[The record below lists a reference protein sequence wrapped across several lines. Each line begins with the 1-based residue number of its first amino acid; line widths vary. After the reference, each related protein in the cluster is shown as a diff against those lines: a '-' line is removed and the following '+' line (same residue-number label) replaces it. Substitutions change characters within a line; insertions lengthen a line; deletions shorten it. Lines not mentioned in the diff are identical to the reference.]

1 MSIVAVDLGKTGCRI
16 RATSGATTVSAQGA
30 GVPGLADSD
39 GDTRAFDAIV
49 ATLGEL
55 DLPTPVASIGVG
67 AAGAEAAPAAA
78 RALADR
84 VSERLDAPTAVTT
97 DAVTA
102 HAGAFE
108 GMPGTMV
115 IVGTGT
121 VLLTLDG
128 AGVLSQT
135 DGWGPWLGDEGSGRA
150 IGQEG
155 LRAVLA
161 AHDGRGPATALTAAA
176 LELHTPL
183 STLPRWVADTAA
195 PARQLARFAPRV
207 LQAAAA
213 GDAVARDIV
222 DRAVDAVLRACVAA
236 GASRAGDTS
245 AAGGAVGAGPYCLL
259 GGIAGSGVFGG
270 ALRARLRE
278 RGLAVVEPRGDALD
292 GAEYIARTPASPY
305 EGSVVRRG

>member
-1 MSIVAVDLGKTGCRI
+1 VSIVAVDLGKTGCRI
-16 RATSGATTVSAQGA
+16 RATSGATTVSAHGA
-30 GVPGLADSD
+30 GVPGLADSA
-39 GDTRAFDAIV
+39 GDARALEAIV

-55 DLPTPVASIGVG
+55 ELPTPIASIGVG

-78 RALADR
+78 QALAER
-84 VSERLDAPTAVTT
+84 VAALLDAPTAVTT

-128 AGVLSQT
+128 RGTLSQV

-176 LELHTPL
+176 LELHAPL

-222 DRAVDAVLRACVAA
+222 DRAVDAVLQTCVAA
-236 GASRAGDTS
+236 S
-245 AAGGAVGAGPYCLL
+245 GPYCLL
-259 GGIAGSGVFGG
+259 GGIAGSDVFGG

>member
-16 RATSGATTVSAQGA
+16 RATSGTSTFSAHGA

-55 DLPTPVASIGVG
+55 PAEVRSGVGSMGVG

-78 RALADR
+78 RSLAER
-84 VSERLDAPTAVTT
+84 VAAYVEAPVAVTT

-108 GMPGTMV
+108 GTPGTIV

-121 VLLTLDG
+121 VLLTLGD
-128 AGVLSQT
+128 AGTLSQT

-161 AHDGRGPATALTAAA
+161 AHDGRGPATALTSAA
-176 LELHTPL
+176 LELHAPL

-195 PARQLARFAPRV
+195 PARQLARFAPHV
-207 LQAAAA
+207 LEAAAS
-213 GDAVARDIV
+213 GDPVARDIV
-222 DRAVDAVLRACVAA
+222 DRAVDSVVRACAAA
-236 GASRAGDTS
+236 GP
-245 AAGGAVGAGPYCLL
+245 GPFCLA
-259 GGIAGSGVFGG
+259 GGIARSHAFGE

-278 RGLAVVEPRGDALD
+278 RGLAVVEPRGDALG
-292 GAEYIARTPASPY
+292 GAEYIARTPSSAY
-305 EGSVVRRG
+305 EGSVVRHG

>member
-1 MSIVAVDLGKTGCRI
+1 MSVIAVDLGKTGCRI
-16 RATSGATTVSAQGA
+16 RATSGATAVSAHGA
-30 GVPGLADSD
+30 GVPGLADSE
-39 GDTRAFDAIV
+39 GDARAFEAIV

-55 DLPTPVASIGVG
+55 ALPSGIASIGVG

-78 RALADR
+78 QALAER
-84 VSERLDAPTAVTT
+84 VATHLEAPTAVTT

-108 GMPGTMV
+108 GMPGTIV

-121 VLLTLDG
+121 VLLTLDD
-128 AGVLSQT
+128 AGTLGQV

-176 LELHTPL
+176 LALHTPL
-183 STLPRWVADTAA
+183 ATLPRWVADTAA

-207 LQAAAA
+207 LEAAAA
-213 GDAVARDIV
+213 GDAVARGIV
-222 DRAVDAVLRACVAA
+222 EHAVEGVLRACVA
-236 GASRAGDTS
+236 T
-245 AAGGAVGAGPYCLL
+245 AGPYCLL
-259 GGIAGSGVFGG
+259 GGIAGSEVFGG

-292 GAEYIARTPASPY
+292 GAEYIARTPASRY
-305 EGSVVRRG
+305 EGSVLRRG

>member
-16 RATSGATTVSAQGA
+16 RATSGATTVSAHGA

-39 GDTRAFDAIV
+39 GDARAFDAIV

-84 VSERLDAPTAVTT
+84 VSERLEAPTAVTT

-128 AGVLSQT
+128 AGILSQT

-207 LQAAAA
+207 LLAAAA

-222 DRAVDAVLRACVAA
+222 DRAVDAVLQACVTA
-236 GASRAGDTS
+236 GASRSGS
-245 AAGGAVGAGPYCLL
+245 ASADGALAGAGPYCLL
-259 GGIAGSGVFGG
+259 GGIAGSEVFGG

>member
-1 MSIVAVDLGKTGCRI
+1 VSIVAVDLGKTGCRI
-16 RATSGATTVSAQGA
+16 RATSGTASVSAHGA

-39 GDTRAFDAIV
+39 GDVRAFDAIV

-84 VSERLDAPTAVTT
+84 VAAHLDAPTAVTT

-121 VLLTLDG
+121 VLLTLDD
-128 AGVLSQT
+128 AGTLSQV

-176 LELHTPL
+176 LDLHAPL

-222 DRAVDAVLRACVAA
+222 ERAVDAVLQACVAA
-236 GASRAGDTS
+236 S
-245 AAGGAVGAGPYCLL
+245 GPYCLL
-259 GGIAGSGVFGG
+259 GGIAGSEVFGG

-278 RGLAVVEPRGDALD
+278 RGLEVVEPRGDALD

>member
-16 RATSGATTVSAQGA
+16 RATSGAATVSAHGA

-39 GDTRAFDAIV
+39 GDVRAFDAIV
-49 ATLGEL
+49 TTLGGL

-84 VSERLDAPTAVTT
+84 VAQHLDAPTAVTT

-121 VLLTLDG
+121 VLLTLDR
-128 AGVLSQT
+128 AGTLSQV

-176 LELHTPL
+176 LDLHAPL

-213 GDAVARDIV
+213 GDPVARDIV
-222 DRAVDAVLRACVAA
+222 ERAVDAVLQACVAA
-236 GASRAGDTS
+236 S
-245 AAGGAVGAGPYCLL
+245 GPYCLL
-259 GGIAGSGVFGG
+259 GGIAGSEVFGG

-278 RGLAVVEPRGDALD
+278 RGLEVVEPRGDALD

>member
-16 RATSGATTVSAQGA
+16 RATSGDAVSSAQGA

-39 GDTRAFDAIV
+39 GDARAFDAIV
-49 ATLGEL
+49 ATLRG
-55 DLPTPVASIGVG
+55 LPAQLRTPVASIGVG

-78 RALADR
+78 RALAER
-84 VSERLDAPTAVTT
+84 VGIHLDAPVAVTS

-102 HAGAFE
+102 HAGAFAGE
-108 GMPGTMV
+108 PGTIV

-121 VLLTLDG
+121 VLLTLDD
-128 AGVLSQT
+128 AGELSQV

-161 AHDGRGPATALTAAA
+161 AHDGRGPATALTEAA
-176 LELHTPL
+176 LELHAPL

-195 PARQLARFAPRV
+195 PARQLARFAPHV
-207 LQAAAA
+207 LEVA
-213 GDAVARDIV
+213 GSGDEVARGIV
-222 DRAVDAVLRACVAA
+222 DRAVGAVVRACAA
-236 GASRAGDTS
+236 TS
-245 AAGGAVGAGPYCLL
+245 GPYCLF
-259 GGIAGSGVFGG
+259 GGIARSEAFGD

-278 RGLAVVEPRGDALD
+278 RGLDVVEPRGDALA
-292 GAEYIARTPASPY
+292 GAEYIARMPASAY
-305 EGSVVRRG
+305 EGSVVRHG

>member
-1 MSIVAVDLGKTGCRI
+1 MSIVAVDLGKTGCRV
-16 RATSGATTVSAQGA
+16 RATSGTTVSSAMRA

-39 GDTRAFDAIV
+39 GDVRAFDAIV
-49 ATLGEL
+49 ATLG
-55 DLPTPVASIGVG
+55 DLPADMRESVSSIGVG

-78 RALADR
+78 EALAAR
-84 VSERLDAPTAVTT
+84 VGAYLGAPAAVTS

-108 GMPGTMV
+108 GSPGTIV

-121 VLLTLDG
+121 ALLTLTPTGDL
-128 AGVLSQT
+128 VQV

-183 STLPRWVADTAA
+183 STLPRWVSDTGA

-207 LQAAAA
+207 IAAADA
-213 GDAVARDIV
+213 GDAVARGIV
-222 DRAVDAVLRACVAA
+222 EGAVDAIARACAA
-236 GASRAGDTS
+236 TS
-245 AAGGAVGAGPYCLL
+245 GPFCLV
-259 GGIAGSGVFGG
+259 GGIAESRGFGTWL
-270 ALRARLRE
+270 AERLRA
-278 RGLAVVEPRGDALD
+278 D
-292 GAEYIARTPASPY
+292 GAEVVPPRSDALAGAEFIARMRATAY
-305 EGSVVRRG
+305 EGSVVRHD